1 MSGFLFADSHQPPAY
16 PFLARWRADEDAL
29 VDELLAL
36 AEAGDLPPAAAAEQ
50 AAHWVAAVRADP
62 RQRQGINALLREYD
76 LSTAEGIAL
85 LCLAEALLR
94 VPDADTADLLIREK
108 LAAPRWER
116 HLGHSDSLFV
126 NAATWG
132 LLFGER
138 LVDIPEHGGLGA
150 VLHRLVARIGEP
162 VIRVVGRRMMA
173 LLGDAFV
180 LGEDLREAGRRAAR
194 QAAAGYRHAFD
205 MLGEAA
211 RTAAEAEAYLEAYR
225 AAIQAAAS
233 AADATDPNARP
244 GVSVKLSALHPRYEF
259 AQRERVRGEL
269 LPRLRLLCREAR
281 AAGIALTLDAEE
293 AERLVLQVELLEAVG
308 TDRELRGWD
317 GLGLAVQ
324 AYQKCALALIDHL
337 AGWARSAGRRLQ
349 VRLVKGAYWDTE
361 IKLAQE
367 QGLADYPVFTRKA
380 ATDLHYLLCARRL
393 LAAPEV
399 FYPQFATHNAHT
411 LAAVL
416 AMAPAGAVFECQRL
430 HGMGEALFDRVRAER
445 PELACRIYAPVG
457 SHDRLLAYLVRRLL
471 ENGANS
477 SFVNRIQDPAV
488 PIAELVA
495 DPAAALRAARP
506 RRHPH
511 IPRPVDILPG
521 RRNSAGVDLAD
532 PSQLAES
539 QLAESQ
545 LAESQL
551 AELGAAME
559 EALRR
564 HWHCGPLIEGGARAG
579 AARPVRD
586 PAARDRVL
594 GTVADAGP
602 EDVARALA
610 AAQDAARDWERT
622 PAEERARLL
631 ERIADAYQ
639 EQRPALL
646 ALLVREAGKTL
657 PDAVAEVRE
666 AVDFC
671 RYYAAEA
678 RRLLAVPQALP
689 GPTGERNRLALRGR
703 GPFLCISPWNFPLAI
718 FTGQIAAALVAG
730 NPVLAKP
737 AEQTPLIAGFATQ
750 LMHRAGVPGA
760 VLQLLPGDGATLGG
774 LLIPDARVQGVAF
787 TGSTAVAR
795 LLARQLAA
803 REGSIVPLIAETG
816 GQNAMIVDSTALP
829 EQVTRDAL
837 RSAFASAGQRCS
849 ALRVLCLQ
857 EEIAERTLKMLQ
869 GAIAELRVG
878 DPGLLETDV
887 GPVIDEAARAALLDH
902 RARLAARGRLLAEAP
917 LPEAT
922 EGGCFVAPALFA
934 LERIDEL
941 PGEVFGPFLHV
952 LRYQAEALDE
962 LVDRINATGYGLT
975 LGVHSR
981 IDERA
986 ERILARA
993 RVGNVYVNRNQIGAV
1008 VGCQP
1013 FGGVGLSGTGPKAGG
1028 PHYLPRFTW
1037 EQTLSVDTTA
1047 AGGNASLFAQAG
1059 D

>member
-1 MSGFLFADSHQPPAY
+1 MSGFLFADSQQPPAY
-16 PFLARWRADEDAL
+16 PFLARRRADEDILA
-29 VDELLAL
+29 DELLAA
-36 AEAGDLPPAAAAEQ
+36 AEAAGLPPAGAAVQ

-62 RQRQGINALLREYD
+62 GQRQGVNALLREYD

-94 VPDADTADLLIREK
+94 IPDTDSADLLIHEK
-108 LAAPRWER
+108 LTAPDWAR

-126 NAATWG
+126 NATTWA

-138 LVDIPEHGGLGA
+138 LADVPEHGGLGA
-150 VLHRLVARIGEP
+150 VLHRLAARVGEP
-162 VIRVVGRRMMA
+162 LIRVVARRMMRV
-173 LLGDAFV
+173 LGEAFV
-180 LGEDLREAGRRAAR
+180 LGEDLDEALRRAAR
-194 QAAAGYRHAFD
+194 QAAAGYRHSFD

-211 RTAAEAEAYLEAYR
+211 RTAADAADYLAAYR
-225 AAIQAAAS
+225 EAIAAAG
-233 AADATDPNARP
+233 ALGGATLCERP
-244 GVSVKLSALHPRYEF
+244 GVSIKLSALHPRYEF
-259 AQRERVRGEL
+259 AQRGRVLAEL
-269 LPRLRLLCREAR
+269 LPRLRELCREAR

-293 AERLVLQVELLEAVG
+293 ADRLPLQIELLEAVG
-308 TDRELRGWD
+308 GEAELRDWN

-324 AYQKCALALIDHL
+324 AYQKCALPLLDHL
-337 AGWARSAGRRLQ
+337 AAWARRGGRQLQ
-349 VRLVKGAYWDTE
+349 VRLVKGAYWDSE
-361 IKLAQE
+361 IKHTQE

-380 ATDLHYLLCARRL
+380 ATDLHYLLCAQRL
-393 LAAPEV
+393 LAAPEA

-416 AMAPAGAVFECQRL
+416 ALAPAGAAFECQRL
-430 HGMGEALFDRVRAER
+430 HGMGEALYGQVRREH

-488 PIAELVA
+488 PIAELVE
-495 DPAAALRAARP
+495 DPATALRAARP
-506 RRHPH
+506 RRHPR
-511 IPRPVDILPG
+511 IPVPADLLPG
-521 RRNSAGVDLAD
+521 RRNSAGVDLTA
-532 PSQLAES
+532 PET
-539 QLAESQ
+539 
-545 LAESQL
+545 L
-551 AELGAAME
+551 AELGAAMQ
-559 EALRR
+559 EALHRR
-564 HWHCGPLIEGGARAG
+564 WQGGPLIDGRLAAG
-579 AARPVRD
+579 DARPVRD
-586 PAARDRVL
+586 PAARERIL
-594 GTVADAGP
+594 GETIDTGA
-602 EDVARALA
+602 EDVARALT
-610 AAQDAARDWERT
+610 AAQDAAADWERT
-622 PAEERARLL
+622 PAEARAGLL
-631 ERIADAYQ
+631 ERIADAY
-639 EQRPALL
+639 EAQRPALL

-678 RRLLAVPQALP
+678 RRLLAAPQALP
-689 GPTGERNRLALRGR
+689 GPTGERNSLALRGR
-703 GPFLCISPWNFPLAI
+703 GPFVCISPWNFPLAI
-718 FTGQIAAALVAG
+718 FTGQIAAALAAG

-737 AEQTPLIAGFATQ
+737 AEQTSLIATFATR
-750 LMHRAGVPGA
+750 LMHQAGVPGA
-760 VLQLLPGDGATLGG
+760 VLQLLPGDGATLGS
-774 LLIPDARVQGVAF
+774 LLLADARVQGVAF

-803 REGSIVPLIAETG
+803 RDGPLVPLIAETG

-829 EQVTRDAL
+829 EQVTRDVL
-837 RSAFASAGQRCS
+837 RSAFTSAGQRCS

-857 EEIAERTLKMLQ
+857 EEIAERTLAMLR

-878 DPGLLETDV
+878 DPGLLATDV
-887 GPVIDEAARAALLDH
+887 GPVIDAPARAALLEH
-902 RARLAARGRLLAEAP
+902 RARLAAQGRLLAEAP
-917 LPEAT
+917 LPEAAAH
-922 EGGCFVAPALFA
+922 GCFVAPALFA

-941 PGEVFGPFLHV
+941 AGEVFGPFVHL
-952 LRYQAEALDE
+952 LRYRAAALDE

-981 IDERA
+981 IDARA
-986 ERILARA
+986 ERIRSRA
-993 RVGNVYVNRNQIGAV
+993 RVGNVYVNRNLIGAV

-1047 AGGNASLFAQAG
+1047 AGGNASLFAQAA

>member
-1 MSGFLFADSHQPPAY
+1 MSGFLFADSQPPPAY
-16 PFLARWRADEDAL
+16 PFLARRRADEDILA
-29 VDELLAL
+29 DELLAA
-36 AEAGDLPPAAAAEQ
+36 AEAAGPPPAGAADQ

-62 RQRQGINALLREYD
+62 GQRQGVNALLREYD

-94 VPDADTADLLIREK
+94 IPDADSADLLIHEK
-108 LAAPRWER
+108 LAAPDWAR

-126 NAATWG
+126 NATTWA

-138 LVDIPEHGGLGA
+138 LVEIPEHNGLGA
-150 VLHRLVARIGEP
+150 VLHRLAARVGEP
-162 VIRVVGRRMMA
+162 LIRVVARRMMRV
-173 LLGDAFV
+173 LGEAFV
-180 LGEDLREAGRRAAR
+180 LGEDLGEALRRAAR
-194 QAAAGYRHAFD
+194 QAAAGYRHSFD

-211 RTAAEAEAYLEAYR
+211 RTAADAADYLAAYR
-225 AAIQAAAS
+225 EAIAAAG
-233 AADATDPNARP
+233 ALGGATLCERP
-244 GVSVKLSALHPRYEF
+244 GVSIKLSALHPRYEF
-259 AQRERVRGEL
+259 AQRGRVLAEL
-269 LPRLRLLCREAR
+269 LPRLRLLCQEAR

-293 AERLVLQVELLEAVG
+293 ADRLPLQIELLEAVG
-308 TDRELRGWD
+308 GEAQLRDWN

-324 AYQKCALALIDHL
+324 AYQKCALPLLDRL
-337 AGWARSAGRRLQ
+337 AAWARSVGRQLQ
-349 VRLVKGAYWDTE
+349 VRLVKGAYWDSE

-367 QGLADYPVFTRKA
+367 QGLTDYPVFTRKA
-380 ATDLHYLLCARRL
+380 ATDLHYLLCAQRL
-393 LAAPEV
+393 LAAPEA

-416 AMAPAGAVFECQRL
+416 ALAPAGAAFECQRL
-430 HGMGEALFDRVRAER
+430 HGMGEALYGQVRREY

-488 PIAELVA
+488 PIAELVE

-506 RRHPH
+506 RRHPR
-511 IPRPVDILPG
+511 IPVPAELLPG
-521 RRNSAGVDLAD
+521 RRNSAGLDLTARE
-532 PSQLAES
+532 A
-539 QLAESQ
+539 
-545 LAESQL
+545 L
-551 AELGAAME
+551 AELGTAMA
-559 EALRR
+559 EALRQR
-564 HWHCGPLIEGGARAG
+564 WQGGPLIDGRLAAG
-579 AARPVRD
+579 DARPVRD

-594 GTVADAGP
+594 GDTADTRA

-610 AAQDAARDWERT
+610 AAQDAASDWERT
-622 PAEERARLL
+622 PAETRAGLL
-631 ERIADAYQ
+631 ERIADAY
-639 EQRPALL
+639 EAQRPALL

-678 RRLLAVPQALP
+678 RRLLAAPQALP

-703 GPFLCISPWNFPLAI
+703 GPFVCISPWNFPLAI
-718 FTGQIAAALVAG
+718 FTGQIAAALAAG

-737 AEQTPLIAGFATQ
+737 AEQTPLIATFATR
-750 LMHRAGVPGA
+750 LMHQAGVPGA

-774 LLIPDARVQGVAF
+774 LLLPDARVQGVAF

-803 REGSIVPLIAETG
+803 RDGPLVPLIAETG

-829 EQVTRDAL
+829 EQVTRDVL
-837 RSAFASAGQRCS
+837 RSAFTSAGQRCS

-857 EEIAERTLKMLQ
+857 EEIAERTLDMLR

-887 GPVIDEAARAALLDH
+887 GPVIDEQARAALLEH
-902 RARLAARGRLLAEAP
+902 RARLAAQGRLLAEAP

-922 EGGCFVAPALFA
+922 AHGCFVAPALLA

-941 PGEVFGPFLHV
+941 TGEVFGPFVHLV
-952 LRYQAEALDE
+952 RYRAAALDE
-962 LVDRINATGYGLT
+962 LVDQINATGYGLT

-981 IDERA
+981 IDARA
-986 ERILARA
+986 ERIRARA
-993 RVGNVYVNRNQIGAV
+993 RAGNVYVNRNLIGAV

-1047 AGGNASLFAQAG
+1047 AGGNASLFAQGA